1 MKTLFVP
8 YDFSVPS
15 RDALRY
21 AIDVSGQ
28 LNAAQLIVFHHN
40 PQVYTNGEFPV
51 LYLDNLDKINS
62 DLRKQ
67 MAHEAIELMD
77 KSKTMHPELDIQAM
91 VVTESGTVPSIL
103 SHAEKADSDLIIIG
117 SHGKSGF
124 EKLVFGSITAA
135 VIEDSEIPVLVV
147 PSGFRYEKL
156 EKIMYASTLNHFQ
169 AELHRL
175 HKFLQKV
182 PVRVIVMHLRY
193 SFNNSELLARARHL
207 LSEEKDPSV
216 ELMVTDI
223 SPEFRLVDQLLEQL
237 KKEKPDCLVMF
248 PTRYEWYEKLFI
260 SSKTLEVV
268 NRLRKP
274 LLVLY
279 S

>member
-8 YDFSVPS
+8 YDFSLPS
-15 RDALRY
+15 KDALRY
-21 AIDVSGQ
+21 AIDASAQ
-28 LNAAQLIVFHHN
+28 LNAARLIAFHHN

-62 DLRKQ
+62 DLRDQ
-67 MAHEAIELMD
+67 MAHDMMELMD
-77 KSKTMHPELDIQAM
+77 KSKTCHPGLDTQAL
-91 VVTESGTVPSIL
+91 VVTESGTISSIIE
-103 SHAEKADSDLIIIG
+103 HAEKADSELIIMG

-124 EKLVFGSITAA
+124 EKLVFGSVTSA

-156 EKIMYASTLNHFQ
+156 EKIMYASSLAHFQ
-169 AELHRL
+169 GELHRL
-175 HKFLQKV
+175 RKFLQKV
-182 PVRVIVMHLRY
+182 HVRVIALHLRY
-193 SFNNSELLARARHL
+193 GFNNPDLLARARHL

-216 ELMVTDI
+216 ELMVADI
-223 SPEFRLVDQLLEQL
+223 SPEFRLVDQLLEFF

-260 SSKTLEVV
+260 SSKTLELV

-279 S
+279 T